1 MAYEYQSDHAL
12 SYFPCRYGKSKLLFR
27 GPKKKLDGDYVA
39 VLGGTET
46 YGKFVE
52 NPFTEMLEQR
62 LGTTVANLGC
72 VNAGPDVF
80 IGDEVVTDIC
90 SHARVTVIQIAG
102 AQNLSNRFY
111 AVHPRR
117 NDRFLK
123 ASKLLET
130 IYRDLDFTDYNFTRH
145 LLSALESNS
154 ADKFLMVRQELKE
167 AWVARMTT
175 LLAKIGSKVVLL
187 WMADHAPEDNFAQ
200 TGLQADPLFVDRDM
214 LERVRPMVDDI
225 VEVVAD
231 HAEVDAGHERMVFSE
246 LDAPSAR
253 QMLGAV
259 AHDRVAG
266 ELQGVLRGLL

>member
-1 MAYEYQSDHAL
+1 MAYEYQSENAL
-12 SYFPCRYGKSKLLFR
+12 SYFPCRYGNSKLLFR

-80 IGDEVVTDIC
+80 IGDEVVMGIC
-90 SHARVTVIQIAG
+90 SRARVTVIQIAG

-123 ASKLLET
+123 ASKLMET
-130 IYRDLDFTDYNFTRH
+130 IYSDIDFTDYNFTRH
-145 LLSALESNS
+145 LLSALENNS

-167 AWVARMTT
+167 AWVARMST
-175 LLAKIGSKVVLL
+175 LLAKIDSKVVLL

-214 LERVRPMVDDI
+214 LERVRPLVDDI
-225 VEVVAD
+225 VEVVAGVD
-231 HAEVDAGHERMVFSE
+231 EVDAGYERLVFSE

-253 QMLGAV
+253 QMLGTAT
-259 AHDRVAG
+259 HERVAG
-266 ELQGVLRGLL
+266 ALQGALSGLL